1 MINFDA
7 DWEHEID
14 LQVEGPDPDEV
25 EYDEELINE

>member
-7 DWEHEID
+7 DWEHWID
-14 LQVEGPDPDEV
+14 GQVEGPDPDEV